1 MVIHWRELLYFST
14 WADMAEFP
22 ARYYK
27 KNWMCVCVCVD
38 MQVVKCNFL
47 AWCYNASDAVFM
59 FTYHW
64 HVMKLLFNNS
74 FMAVSHLRK
83 YSLEMVFLVMSV
95 VYHFVDVTDCISNQ
109 IFSCDI
115 LVRTVSDD
123 SALLC
128 SFRSIMLDSERILF
142 NCKVFLL
149 S

>member
-1 MVIHWRELLYFST
+1 
-14 WADMAEFP
+14 
-22 ARYYK
+22 
-27 KNWMCVCVCVD
+27 
-38 MQVVKCNFL
+38 
-47 AWCYNASDAVFM
+47 M